1 MENTSLSLLTRVREA
16 GDPLAWTR
24 LVEIY
29 TPLLQRWCQTYDV
42 QAADA
47 DDVIQEVLA
56 AVVSELPEFQH
67 NQRTGAFRAWLRLM
81 LVNRLRRFWRTRD
94 AAPNAAGGSS
104 ALERLNELAD
114 DASQISRI
122 WDAEHDQ
129 QVIASLLAAIRPHF
143 QPQTWEAFHRQM
155 FEGQAADQVAAE
167 LQMSLSSVY
176 VARSRVLSALRREA
190 AGLVASL

>member
-1 MENTSLSLLTRVREA
+1 MENTSLSLLTRVRQS
-16 GDPLAWTR
+16 GDPLAWSR

-81 LVNRLRRFWRTRD
+81 LVNRLRRFWRARD
-94 AAPNAAGGSS
+94 AAPQAPGGST

-114 DASQISRI
+114 DASPASRI

-143 QPQTWEAFHRQM
+143 QPQTWEAFQRQM
-155 FEGQAADQVAAE
+155 FDGQPPDQVAEE